1 MLVGFS
7 YTYAISAYH
16 HLCCE
21 FEISIRARCT
31 TLCDKVCQWLST
43 CLWFS
48 PDPPVSSTNKT
59 DRRNLTEILL
69 KVALNT
75 IKQTN
80 KHHIIFLNK
89 IWHKNISLKKL
100 IPPSSKFNI
109 HSLLYH
115 DIAQKYLTYL
125 KIVHSDHTLQKQ
137 GLKIF
142 PYWLTCITSRSSPT
156 QLVHSQDLFWRSQTL
171 MFTSI

>member
-1 MLVGFS
+1 L
-7 YTYAISAYH
+7 
-16 HLCCE
+16 
-21 FEISIRARCT
+21 IRARCT
-31 TLCDKVCQWLST
+31 TLCDKV

-59 DRRNLTEILL
+59 DRRNITEILL

-89 IWHKNISLKKL
+89 IWGKNISLKKL
-100 IPPSSKFNI
+100 IPPLFQVQHPGI

-125 KIVHSDHTLQKQ
+125 KIVHSDHTLKKQ
-137 GLKIF
+137 GLKIC
-142 PYWLTCITSRSSPT
+142 PY
-156 QLVHSQDLFWRSQTL
+156 
-171 MFTSI
+171 